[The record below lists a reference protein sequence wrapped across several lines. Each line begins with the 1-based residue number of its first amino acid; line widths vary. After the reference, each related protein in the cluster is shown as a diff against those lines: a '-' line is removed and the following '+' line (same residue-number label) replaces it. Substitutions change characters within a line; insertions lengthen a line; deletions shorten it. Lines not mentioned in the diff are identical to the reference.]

1 MKRGIQLLV
10 LAVAAL
16 LALVSPASAQQEV
29 SYGSGSSQTAHLYAA
44 GEGAPVLVWVT
55 GGGWVLNDPAI
66 ARPFASAL
74 QAEGITVLVPRYT
87 LGAPETAAAD
97 VVQAVAYADRLPG
110 RGRLTL
116 GGHSAGAHLAALV
129 ALDGRVSVDGLL
141 FASGVYELAGTVQ
154 DGGLAAWLVQ
164 QAFGSSRARWES
176 QSPQTYVRADVP
188 PIWIVQGSRDTDT
201 NPARAA
207 AFAARLREVGAPVT
221 QSTVPAGHLDTP
233 VALLRQRDELL
244 TFLRSEPTDGARS
257 ASGTQRQPDAR

>member
-1 MKRGIQLLV
+1 MKRAIRLVVLAVVALLV
-10 LAVAAL
+10 LVP
-16 LALVSPASAQQEV
+16 SASAQQEV
-29 SYGSGSSQTAHLYAA
+29 TYGSGPPQTAHLYAA
-44 GEGAPVLVWVT
+44 GDGAPVLVWVT

-97 VVQAVAYADRLPG
+97 LVQAVAFADRLPG

-116 GGHSAGAHLAALV
+116 GGHSAGAHLAALI
-129 ALDGRVSVDGLL
+129 ALDGRVNADGLL
-141 FASGVYELAGTVQ
+141 LASGVYDLAGTVQ

-164 QAFGSSRARWES
+164 QAFGSSAARWQS

-188 PIWIVQGSRDTDT
+188 PIWIVQGARDTDT

-207 AFAARLREVGAPVT
+207 TFATRLAEAGAPVT

-233 VALLRQRDELL
+233 VALLRQRDELRA
-244 TFLRSEPTDGARS
+244 FLRSGPMDGARS
-257 ASGTQRQPDAR
+257 ATGTQRQPDAR